1 MHTTSFWYVKID
13 GLLQICSN
21 SIANAQ
27 ICKICK
33 FWNETCQVS
42 FQNLQ
47 ILHIHNRL
55 NIQFR
60 NRLHQHQLAKLTVL
74 LTLGHW
80 GIEYVKPWL
89 TLLALTVWQIHLNGS
104 FTVLP
109 IIIIGKDIPG
119 GLVMNGEIHYCQT
132 TCKISKQY
140 ELRQMTLCLKI
151 FLYGF
156 AEKTLLFHS
165 QVTIEAHIISSDAQM
180 Q

>member
-13 GLLQICSN
+13 GLLQVCSN

-47 ILHIHNRL
+47 ILHIYL
-55 NIQFR
+55 ETGFTNIHLPKWQF
-60 NRLHQHQLAKLTVL
+60 L
-74 LTLGHW
+74 LPWSIW

-132 TCKISKQY
+132 TCKKFKAIWTPSNDIMLKNIFVWFCKKKSCSFIHKWQSKQ
-140 ELRQMTLCLKI
+140 T
-151 FLYGF
+151 
-156 AEKTLLFHS
+156 S
-165 QVTIEAHIISSDAQM
+165 
-180 Q
+180 